1 MLLELGRGLVDMPS
15 DWVSK
20 DLKGGG
26 GGRGQKSPG
35 DFPIKISKGV
45 ILPFRA

>member
-20 DLKGGG
+20 DLDGGDKKVQG
-26 GGRGQKSPG
+26 TFQ
-35 DFPIKISKGV
+35 
-45 ILPFRA
+45 

>member
-26 GGRGQKSPG
+26 DKKVQET
-35 DFPIKISKGV
+35 FQ
-45 ILPFRA
+45 